1 MAREVQYPPERPA
14 LSARLRAFLLTVYGL
29 YGLAVVVLVWSPSA
43 VTPSAAVTRAAGLLA
58 RLGWSVEP
66 TWVEFGL
73 NVAMLVPLSLIGG
86 LLLPRLSPSDW
97 LAVGF
102 ALSVSI
108 EAVQRL
114 VLPRSGTA
122 RDVVAN
128 TLGCWLGAVLLMLA
142 LTLWTS
148 ARPSMRRAGGDQDVT
163 L

>member
-1 MAREVQYPPERPA
+1 
-14 LSARLRAFLLTVYGL
+14 
-29 YGLAVVVLVWSPSA
+29 
-43 VTPSAAVTRAAGLLA
+43 
-58 RLGWSVEP
+58 
-66 TWVEFGL
+66 
-73 NVAMLVPLSLIGG
+73 MLVPLSLIGG

>member
-1 MAREVQYPPERPA
+1 V
-14 LSARLRAFLLTVYGL
+14 RATLLTVYGL

-43 VTPSAAVTRAAGLLA
+43 ATPSSAVTRAAALLA
-58 RLGWSVEP
+58 RLGFSVEP

-73 NVAMLVPLSLIGG
+73 NIVMLVPLSLIGG

-97 LAVGF
+97 LAIGF
-102 ALSVSI
+102 GLSVSV

-128 TLGCWLGAVLLMLA
+128 TFGCWFGAVLLMLA

-148 ARPSMRRAGGDQDVT
+148 ARPSMRRGGNDGGDQDVT